1 LHISRHDLNTVW
13 AAICL
18 YLFFLNCRWGPAPY
32 LLGAEIFPMRA
43 RAKGV
48 ALSTISNWLSNFI
61 IAFITPPLFSAIDA
75 GYYFILLG
83 FCVISGVF
91 VFFVYPETAHRT
103 LEELGEVF
111 GDKTGADEEVESGI
125 RREVSGSS
133 DDADRMSEATTLQP
147 SVVDDSTSAVNVKK
161 NE

>member
-1 LHISRHDLNTVW
+1 
-13 AAICL
+13 
-18 YLFFLNCRWGPAPY
+18 
-32 LLGAEIFPMRA
+32 M
-43 RAKGV
+43 
-48 ALSTISNWLSNFI
+48 
-61 IAFITPPLFSAIDA
+61 
-75 GYYFILLG
+75 
-83 FCVISGVF
+83 
-91 VFFVYPETAHRT
+91 
-103 LEELGEVF
+103 F